1 MRWRSRAKAEGN
13 SLQMVVT
20 AFFIVGMILLML
32 FVSVSLGTR
41 LSHLLEENAMSR
53 TRQTVD
59 QGNAS
64 LGVYVSGMLE
74 TMDYLGSLVAMSP
87 DVSDGVLKNDMA
99 FLQKSRKDVA
109 AMALF
114 SPEGELLTGTAGELA
129 KPAWEVMGYSWFQK
143 PKQSGTKTVFFS
155 SPYVQNIFAGQYAW
169 IITLSRTVEYKRNG
183 QRETG
188 VLMADFAF
196 SAISGLCEN
205 ISLGESGYVYLVD
218 TETEIVYHPQQ
229 QLIYAGLKTENLA
242 AVREQVFGRC
252 RDTLEGRERL
262 LTITT
267 VDYTRW
273 RMVGVAYLDE
283 ILSIQ
288 PELIRVT
295 ITILIAGALLAV
307 VIAILSAVHVSTP
320 IIQLEKI
327 MARVE
332 AGTMDVCIHEQGF
345 AEIRSLSRTF
355 NHMLSRIRKLM
366 EQIVHEQE
374 TKRLHELNAL
384 QAQINP
390 HFLYNTLDSIVWM
403 QERGKSQE
411 AIVMVTALAR
421 LFRISISKG
430 RNIITVREELEH
442 VRNYL
447 IIQKMRFKNKFD
459 YTITAQE
466 ETLDLRTIKL
476 IVQPIVEN
484 AIAHGLEEYSV
495 DKGLV
500 EISAYLQDDMLIFRV
515 KDNGAGMAP
524 KQVEN
529 ILTTPAGRS
538 GIGVKNVHERIQLT
552 FGKEYGLVISSAL
565 DEGTQVLLRLPG
577 RQEEME

>member
-1 MRWRSRAKAEGN
+1 MRRHLWRKAEGN
-13 SLQMVVT
+13 SLQMVIT
-20 AFFIVGMILLML
+20 AFFMGGMILLLL
-32 FVSVSLGTR
+32 FVSVSLVTR
-41 LSHLLEENAMSR
+41 LSHILEENAMDR

-74 TMDYLGSLVAMSP
+74 TMDYLGNLVTVSS
-87 DVSDGVLKNDMA
+87 DVTLPELKGDME

-114 SPEGELLTGTAGELA
+114 SPEGELLSGTAGKLA
-129 KPAWEVMGYSWFQK
+129 KPTSEVRAYGWFQK
-143 PKQSGTKTVFFS
+143 PRQSGTTAVFFS

-169 IITLSRTVEYKRNG
+169 IITLSRAVEYRRGGVK
-183 QRETG
+183 ETG
-188 VLMADFAF
+188 ILMADFAF
-196 SAISGLCEN
+196 SAITSLCEN

-218 TETEIVYHPQQ
+218 TKTEIVYHPQQ
-229 QLIYAGLKTENLA
+229 QLIYAGLKTENLS

-252 RDTLEGRERL
+252 RDTLDGRERL

-288 PELIRVT
+288 PELFRVT
-295 ITILIAGALLAV
+295 IAILIAGALLAM

-320 IIQLEKI
+320 ISQLEKI
-327 MARVE
+327 MANVE
-332 AGTMDVCIHEQGF
+332 AGNLDVCIAEQGF

-355 NHMLSRIRKLM
+355 NHMLSRIRRLM

-374 TKRLHELNAL
+374 IKRLHELNAL

-403 QERGKSQE
+403 EERGRSKE

-459 YTITAQE
+459 YVIEAQE
-466 ETLDLRTIKL
+466 ETLEKRTIKL

-484 AIAHGLEEYSV
+484 AIQHGLEEYSV
-495 DKGLV
+495 EEGLV
-500 EISAYLQDDMLIFRV
+500 TISAYLEGDTLVFRV
-515 KDNGAGMAP
+515 KDNGSGMSPQQVAG
-524 KQVEN
+524 
-529 ILTTPAGRS
+529 ILNTTPGGS

-552 FGKEYGLVISSAL
+552 FGKEYGLTINSVQ
-565 DEGTQVLLRLPG
+565 DEGTEVLICLPG
-577 RQEEME
+577 RREGME

>member
-1 MRWRSRAKAEGN
+1 MRWFLQKKTEGN
-13 SLQMVVT
+13 SLQMVIT
-20 AFFIVGMILLML
+20 AFFMGGMILLLL
-32 FVSVSLGTR
+32 FVSVSLVTR
-41 LSHLLEENAMSR
+41 LSHILEENAMVR

-74 TMDYLGSLVAMSP
+74 SMDFLGNLVTVSP
-87 DVSDGVLKNDMA
+87 DVTLPDLKEDMV

-114 SPEGELLTGTAGELA
+114 SPRGELLAGTAGELA
-129 KPAWEVMGYSWFQK
+129 KPAREVMAYSWFQK
-143 PKQSGTKTVFFS
+143 PQNSGTTAVFFS

-169 IITLSRTVEYKRNG
+169 IITLSRAVEYRRDG
-183 QRETG
+183 VRETG

-196 SAISGLCEN
+196 SAITSLCEN

-229 QLIYAGLKTENLA
+229 QLIYAGLKQENLA

-252 RDTLEGRERL
+252 RDTLAGRERL

-273 RMVGVAYLDE
+273 RMVGVAYIDE

-288 PELIRVT
+288 PELFRVT
-295 ITILIAGALLAV
+295 IAILIAGALLAV
-307 VIAILSAVHVSTP
+307 VVAVLPAVHVATP
-320 IIQLEKI
+320 IFQLEKI
-327 MARVE
+327 MAKVE
-332 AGTMDVCIHEQGF
+332 AGNLDVCIQEQGF

-355 NHMLSRIRKLM
+355 NHMLGRIRRLM

-374 TKRLHELNAL
+374 IKRLHELNAL

-403 QERGKSQE
+403 EERGRSRE

-430 RNIITVREELEH
+430 RNIVTVREELEH

-459 YTITAQE
+459 YVINAQD
-466 ETLDLRTIKL
+466 ETLELRTIKL

-484 AIAHGLEEYSV
+484 AIQHGLEEYSV
-495 DKGLV
+495 EAGLV
-500 EISAYLQDDMLIFRV
+500 EIDAYLEEETLVFRV
-515 KDNGAGMAP
+515 RDNGAGMAP
-524 KQVEN
+524 QQLAS
-529 ILTTPAGRS
+529 ILTSPAGRS

-552 FGKEYGLVISSAL
+552 FGKEYGLTIHSVQ
-565 DEGTQVLLRLPG
+565 DEGTEVLIRLPK
-577 RQEEME
+577 RQEGLE

>member
-1 MRWRSRAKAEGN
+1 MKRLFPRKAEGN
-13 SLQMVVT
+13 SLQMVIT
-20 AFFIVGMILLML
+20 AFFMGGMVLLLL
-32 FVSVSLGTR
+32 FVSVSLVTR
-41 LSHLLEENAMSR
+41 LSHILEENAMDR

-74 TMDYLGSLVAMSP
+74 TMNYLGNLVTIADNATLPSLKA
-87 DVSDGVLKNDMA
+87 DME
-99 FLQKSRKDVA
+99 FLQKSRKDIA

-114 SPEGELLTGTAGELA
+114 SPKGELLAGTAGKLA
-129 KPAWEVMGYSWFQK
+129 KPASEITAYGWFQK
-143 PKQSGTKTVFFS
+143 PQQSGTTAVFFS

-169 IITLSRTVEYKRNG
+169 IITLSRAVEYRRNG
-183 QRETG
+183 ERETG

-196 SAISGLCEN
+196 SAITSLCEN

-218 TETEIVYHPQQ
+218 TKTDIVYHPQQ
-229 QLIYAGLKTENLA
+229 QLIYAGLKTENLE

-288 PELIRVT
+288 PELFRIT
-295 ITILIAGALLAV
+295 IAILIAGALLAM

-320 IIQLEKI
+320 IMQLEKI
-327 MARVE
+327 MAKVE
-332 AGTMDVCIHEQGF
+332 AGNLDVCIQEQGF
-345 AEIRSLSRTF
+345 EEIRSLSRTF
-355 NHMLSRIRKLM
+355 NHMLSRIRRLM
-366 EQIVHEQE
+366 EQIVREQE
-374 TKRLHELNAL
+374 MKRLHELNAL

-403 QERGKSQE
+403 EERGRSRE

-430 RNIITVREELEH
+430 RNIISVREELEH

-459 YTITAQE
+459 YVISAQE

-484 AIAHGLEEYSV
+484 AIQHGLEGYSV
-495 DKGLV
+495 EEGLV
-500 EISAYLQDDMLIFRV
+500 EISTYLDNDTLVFRV
-515 KDNGAGMAP
+515 KDNGAGMSP
-524 KQVEN
+524 EQVAG
-529 ILTTPAGRS
+529 ILDATPGVS

-552 FGKEYGLVISSAL
+552 FGREYGLVINSVQ
-565 DEGTQVLLRLPG
+565 DEGTDVLIRLPG
-577 RQEEME
+577 RRDGLE

>member
-1 MRWRSRAKAEGN
+1 MRWYFRRRSEGN
-13 SLQMVVT
+13 SLQMVIT
-20 AFFIVGMILLML
+20 AFFMGGMILLLL
-32 FVSVSLGTR
+32 FVSVSLVTR
-41 LSHLLEENAMSR
+41 LSHILEENAMDR

-64 LGVYVSGMLE
+64 LGVYVSGMLD
-74 TMDYLGSLVAMSP
+74 TMDYMNNLVTVSPNVAMP
-87 DVSDGVLKNDMA
+87 DLEEDMA
-99 FLQKSRKDVA
+99 FLQKSRKDVS

-114 SPEGELLTGTAGELA
+114 SPKGELLAGTAGGLA
-129 KPAWEVMGYSWFQK
+129 KPASEVTAYSWFLKPQK
-143 PKQSGTKTVFFS
+143 SGTTAVFFS

-169 IITLSRTVEYKRNG
+169 IITLSRAVEYRRNG
-183 QRETG
+183 ERETG

-196 SAISGLCEN
+196 SAISSLCEN

-218 TETEIVYHPQQ
+218 TQTQIVYHPQQ
-229 QLIYAGLKTENLA
+229 QLIYAGLKQENLE
-242 AVREQVFGRC
+242 AVLKQVFGRC
-252 RDTLEGRERL
+252 RDVLDGRERL

-288 PELIRVT
+288 PELFRVAVS
-295 ITILIAGALLAV
+295 ILIAGALLAV
-307 VIAILSAVHVSTP
+307 VVAVLSAVHVATP
-320 IIQLEKI
+320 IFQLEKI
-327 MARVE
+327 MAKVE
-332 AGTMDVCIHEQGF
+332 AGNLDVCIQEQGF

-355 NHMLSRIRKLM
+355 NHMLGRIRLLM

-374 TKRLHELNAL
+374 IKRLHELNAL

-403 QERGKSQE
+403 EERGRSRE

-447 IIQKMRFKNKFD
+447 IIQKMRFQNKFD
-459 YTITAQE
+459 YVITAQE
-466 ETLDLRTIKL
+466 DTLELRTIKL

-484 AIAHGLEEYSV
+484 AIQHGLEEYSV
-495 DKGLV
+495 EEGLV
-500 EISAYLQDDMLIFRV
+500 EISSYIEDDVLIFRV
-515 KDNGAGMAP
+515 RDNGAGMAP
-524 KQVEN
+524 QQVEN
-529 ILTTPAGRS
+529 ILTAPAGRS

-552 FGKEYGLVISSAL
+552 FGKEYGLTINSVQ
-565 DEGTQVLLRLPG
+565 DEGTEVLIRLPK
-577 RQEEME
+577 RQEGME

>member
-1 MRWRSRAKAEGN
+1 MRGFFRRKSEGN
-13 SLQMVVT
+13 SLQMVIT
-20 AFFIVGMILLML
+20 AFFMGGMILLLL
-32 FVSVSLGTR
+32 FVSVSIVTR
-41 LSHLLEENAMSR
+41 LSRILEENAMSR

-74 TMDYLGSLVAMSP
+74 TMDYLGSLVAVSP
-87 DVSDGVLKNDMA
+87 DATLPELKEDMA
-99 FLQKSRKDVA
+99 FLKKSRKDVA

-114 SPEGELLTGTAGELA
+114 SPNGELINGTAGSLS
-129 KPAWEVMGYSWFQK
+129 KPASEVTAYGWFQK
-143 PKQSGTKTVFFS
+143 AQKSGTTTVFFS

-169 IITLSRTVEYKRNG
+169 IITLSRAVEYRRDG
-183 QRETG
+183 QREVG

-196 SAISGLCEN
+196 SAISSLCEN

-218 TETEIVYHPQQ
+218 TQTQIVYHPQQ
-229 QLIYAGLKTENLA
+229 QLIYAGLKTENLS

-252 RDTLEGRERL
+252 RDVLDGRERL

-288 PELIRVT
+288 PELFRVMT
-295 ITILIAGALLAV
+295 AILIAGALLAV
-307 VIAILSAVHVSTP
+307 VAAVLSAVHVATP
-320 IIQLEKI
+320 IFQLEKV
-327 MARVE
+327 MAKVE
-332 AGTMDVCIHEQGF
+332 AGNLDVSIQEQGF
-345 AEIRSLSRTF
+345 SEIRSLSRTF
-355 NHMLSRIRKLM
+355 DHMLSRIRRLM
-366 EQIVHEQE
+366 DQIVHEQE

-403 QERGKSQE
+403 EERGRSRE

-484 AIAHGLEEYSV
+484 AIQHGLEEYSV
-495 DKGLV
+495 EEGLV
-500 EISAYLQDDMLIFRV
+500 EIDAYLKGDALIFRV
-515 KDNGAGMAP
+515 RDNGAGMAP
-524 KQVEN
+524 QQVEN
-529 ILTTPAGRS
+529 ILTAPAGRS

-552 FGKEYGLVISSAL
+552 FGKEYGLTITSVQ
-565 DEGTQVLLRLPG
+565 DEGTEVLIRLPKH
-577 RQEEME
+577 QEGME